1 MILPSYGILK
11 EAVNRSRADEYL
23 AEILNKGLSVYENHF
38 GQCYICQ
45 KTAKQIINSRIDNF
59 ATNRQI
65 ANTFLFLNKYNLDK
79 DYFDNRIGYRQS
91 DGKGS
96 AFRIDR
102 AGKT

>member
-45 KTAKQIINSRIDNF
+45 KTAKQIINSRIEDFFTGNPEDQ
-59 ATNRQI
+59 AC
-65 ANTFLFLNKYNLDK
+65 LDFLNSTA
-79 DYFDNRIGYRQS
+79 I
-91 DGKGS
+91 
-96 AFRIDR
+96 
-102 AGKT
+102 